1 MDTRVG
7 GSALDIAAT
16 RDVRDPGGGAE
27 PGAEQ
32 LGLERVDGW
41 ARLEAVDLD
50 VMSLDSCT
58 YSDRLLGVEDI
69 MSKQALTTWTE
80 SEILA
85 AVRDG
90 HGMPKGATG
99 RAHELAS
106 LGLIDTTG
114 TWKLTPRGTEKLT
127 AKPAAKASESNSYQA
142 RWLKECRDH
151 GATQRELDAVLAKL
165 NAMGLPWPGQ

>member
-1 MDTRVG
+1 
-7 GSALDIAAT
+7 
-16 RDVRDPGGGAE
+16 
-27 PGAEQ
+27 
-32 LGLERVDGW
+32 
-41 ARLEAVDLD
+41 
-50 VMSLDSCT
+50 
-58 YSDRLLGVEDI
+58 